1 MSFRWISRR
10 TGQNLV
16 GMGQPCTIGMERP
29 LPVYPGWGDYLL
41 RYRPTMYQGN
51 FSYHY
56 ELFFLKDGV
65 ETTVQQKSISFDT
78 NFSAPFHGT
87 FDPIAISTFVDELNG
102 LLAHSVQLF
111 NIPRG
116 PSSRLRSSW
125 NAGRNTVV
133 AGRF

>member
-1 MSFRWISRR
+1 
-10 TGQNLV
+10 
-16 GMGQPCTIGMERP
+16 
-29 LPVYPGWGDYLL
+29 
-41 RYRPTMYQGN
+41 MYQGN

-111 NIPRG
+111 NTHADLQAAFDQAGTLAETLWWLDDLDGTFTRD
-116 PSSRLRSSW
+116 SSKPCRKIYRIFRQL
-125 NAGRNTVV
+125 
-133 AGRF
+133 